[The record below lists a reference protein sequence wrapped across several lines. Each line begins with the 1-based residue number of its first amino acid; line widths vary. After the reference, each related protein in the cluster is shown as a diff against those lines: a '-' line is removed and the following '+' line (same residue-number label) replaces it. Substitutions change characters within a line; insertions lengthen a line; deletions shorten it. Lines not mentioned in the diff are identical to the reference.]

1 MAVDVGKITQAR
13 QKDRDEAKNSSP
25 DAVIALELRYIADA
39 LEAIRGEL
47 VGIAHAGGSLSSQ
60 QPK

>member
-1 MAVDVGKITQAR
+1 MSYVDAIGKSDQLL
-13 QKDRDEAKNSSP
+13 
-25 DAVIALELRYIADA
+25 IAIELRHIADA

-47 VGIAHAGGSLSSQ
+47 AGIAHAGGSLSSQ

>member
-1 MAVDVGKITQAR
+1 VVS
-13 QKDRDEAKNSSP
+13 SSP
-25 DAVIALELRYIADA
+25 DAVIALELRHIADA

-47 VGIAHAGGSLSSQ
+47 AGIAHAGGSLSSQ